1 MLPVTTVLFALLTPP
16 SAFDLDCRTWPGG
29 AKAAVKAAVKLDVVA
44 VNGTRETF
52 TLNFTAAAT
61 VDSVT
66 DFVREGFDPPRWQAR
81 KVSDTVVRVRGKPQN
96 PILFL
101 TATSKQWAPDV
112 SRHYAK

>member
-1 MLPVTTVLFALLTPP
+1 MIPFTALLLTLCPP
-16 SAFDLDCRTWPGG
+16 AAFDVDCRTWPGG
-29 AKAAVKAAVKLDVVA
+29 AKAAVRFDVVA
-44 VNGTRETF
+44 VDGTRETF

-66 DFVREGFDPPRWQAR
+66 DFVCQGFDPPRWQAR

-112 SRHYAK
+112 SRYYAK